1 MKKLGLVGGT
11 GPESTLMYYRDINHS
26 VYEKTNGKAFPELSI
41 ESVNLYRAVQ
51 YCQEQRYEELTAYL
65 LQAVCHLAQS
75 GAEFAALTAN
85 TVHIV
90 FDAVNRQSPIPL
102 VSIVEAAC
110 EQAKR
115 RKLKRV
121 GLLGT
126 IFTMK
131 GNFFQETFS
140 REGIEVLTP
149 SDMEMELVNDRIANE
164 LELGIVKETTRQELI
179 QVIKD
184 MRKREKLKR
193 LYWDV
198 RSSRWR

>member
-85 TVHIV
+85 RCI
-90 FDAVNRQSPIPL
+90 L
-102 VSIVEAAC
+102 Y
-110 EQAKR
+110 
-115 RKLKRV
+115 
-121 GLLGT
+121 
-126 IFTMK
+126 
-131 GNFFQETFS
+131 
-140 REGIEVLTP
+140 LT
-149 SDMEMELVNDRIANE
+149 
-164 LELGIVKETTRQELI
+164 Q
-179 QVIKD
+179 
-184 MRKREKLKR
+184 
-193 LYWDV
+193 
-198 RSSRWR
+198 